1 VEPIGR
7 DMIPLRQ
14 LVYKNLPRS
23 SILRTRAQVLVGSRF
38 QSTVQTSNNEVKVV
52 NEKQPFQGKRKAS
65 KFKPVNNKL
74 RDISSQIR
82 ASVNSSSNDLTESIE
97 ILEEGLS
104 YLREIQQVEG
114 LSDETIFSIFQPIL
128 ASIIDK
134 SLDPSYNTNR
144 SVNEILDIFISY
156 NVAHAYHFTKA
167 MVHELKSGEDR
178 KVMYE
183 NVLHYWVKFIEYS
196 KISNNPYVFKMYRVL
211 RENGFNQHDI
221 KNLAYYA
228 YVQSCLLQDLKYD
241 FKDALKL
248 LQTEELPEIFQI
260 KRSIMS
266 LGLNKSL
273 SKDFQLF
280 EKKLEAF
287 NLESLDPNGSIII
300 NKINNAIIHS
310 DANLLN
316 RVYEQMQD
324 ASVKNNKPINENTL
338 IRLMNGYYEC
348 QVHSKVFQ
356 VFQQMIQNGIEKPSI
371 ASWDFVIRS
380 MGHPSYIRGFTKE
393 QRDTTINNIE
403 RTVETII
410 GNDTELTPKTLSI
423 IVGCFA
429 NLNRFDK
436 VDEFLNKYST
446 DGEGSLKVIHTAN
459 NNILIGLLLNKRI
472 TEAEEKLKELMAN
485 GSNYVPST
493 TAMNSFINHYAKA
506 KNYKAV
512 DGILKFMKQ
521 YNIPDEVGTY
531 TIVIDLYF
539 KLHREKGF
547 APDIQELLSSFKN
560 AGVNG
565 LQINEYTLATLIDGL
580 VKDGTNL
587 AAARVLYDHISKKN
601 KLSPQT
607 MTSMM
612 KGELDYGLIGNAETI
627 FDKYIKAVRND
638 ARIWNL
644 MIKSLLAKHENL
656 ALNYYLRFKEQSKL
670 NLKIQPNYYTF
681 YFLLSHF
688 LKKGKTE
695 QVQFLINEMA
705 DKTNSELGYE
715 LPKILRSLTD
725 KYKFPSNLLHEINKS
740 N

>member
-1 VEPIGR
+1 VETIGR

-14 LVYKNLPRS
+14 LVYKNLPRA
-23 SILRTRAQVLVGSRF
+23 SIVRTRAQVLIGSRF
-38 QSTVQTSNNEVKVV
+38 QSTIQTPNNEKVV
-52 NEKQPFQGKRKAS
+52 NEKQPFQGKRKTS

-134 SLDPSYNTNR
+134 SLDSSYNTGNR
-144 SVNEILDIFISY
+144 SANEILDIFISY
-156 NVAHAYHFTKA
+156 NVAHAYHFTKV
-167 MVHELKSGEDR
+167 MVHELKSAEER
-178 KVMYE
+178 KVIYE
-183 NVLHYWVKFIEYS
+183 NVLKYWVKFIEYS
-196 KISNNPYVFKMYRVL
+196 KTSNNPYVFKMYRVL
-211 RENGFNQHDI
+211 RENNFHQNDI

-260 KRSIMS
+260 KRTIMS

-273 SKDFQLF
+273 SKDFQVF
-280 EKKLEAF
+280 EKKLEEF

-300 NKINNAIIHS
+300 NKINSAIIHS
-310 DANLLN
+310 DVNLLN
-316 RVYEQMQD
+316 KVYEQMQD

-348 QVHSKVFQ
+348 QSHSKVFQ
-356 VFQQMIQNGIEKPSI
+356 VFQQMIENGIEKPSI

-380 MGHPSYIRGFTKE
+380 MGHPSYIRGLTKE
-393 QRDTTINNIE
+393 QKDSTVTNIE
-403 RTVETII
+403 RTIQTIV
-410 GNDTELTPKTLSI
+410 GNGTEMTPKTLSI
-423 IVGCFA
+423 IIGCFA

-436 VDEFLNKYST
+436 VDEYLNKYST
-446 DGEGSLKVIHTAN
+446 EGEGSLKVIHTAN
-459 NNILIGLLLNKRI
+459 NNILIGLLLNKKI
-472 TEAEEKLKELMAN
+472 AEAEQKLKELMAN
-485 GSNYVPST
+485 GSNYIPST
-493 TAMNSFINHYAKA
+493 TTMNSFINHYAKT
-506 KNYKAV
+506 KDYKAV

-531 TIVIDLYF
+531 TIIIDLYF

-547 APDIQELLSSFKN
+547 APDIQELLSSFQN

-587 AAARVLYDHISKKN
+587 AAARVLYEHISKKN

-627 FDKYIKAVRND
+627 FDKYIKTVRND

-644 MIKSLLAKHENL
+644 MIKSLLAKHDNL
-656 ALNYYLRFKEQSKL
+656 ALDYYLRFKEQSKL
-670 NLKIQPNYYTF
+670 NLKVQPNYYTF

-688 LKKGKTE
+688 LKKSKTE

-705 DKTNSELGYE
+705 NITSSELGYE

-725 KYKFPSNLLHEINKS
+725 KYKIPSNLLHEINKS